1 MQCFFGLSGFD
12 GGCILVIGDVMR
24 IVRLRPSPV
33 AYEGSGV
40 QGAKPLLQNLGQ
52 GRSRVNMAGVSA
64 VAGKPVGMFVPAE
77 ERLSKL
83 RGIFDEKTLKRTGV
97 IDCGTCAS
105 RTYQDGSDDASV
117 SFQAPTHL
125 TPGQAET
132 AVMSHEMEHVVN
144 EQAYAREDGREVV
157 GQSVQIFREI
167 CPECGVS
174 YVSGGVTKTA
184 TVGKSNPYKDVMTGA
199 AAGHLVDVML

>member
-1 MQCFFGLSGFD
+1 MM
-12 GGCILVIGDVMR
+12 GDVMR
-24 IVRLRPSPV
+24 IVQPTPSPMV
-33 AYEGSGV
+33 YAGSNA
-40 QGAKPLLQNLGQ
+40 QGTKKPLQNVYQRRPTATVGNMPRVANRVK
-52 GRSRVNMAGVSA
+52 GRV
-64 VAGKPVGMFVPAE
+64 VPAD

-97 IDCGTCAS
+97 IQCSTCAS

-132 AVMSHEMEHVVN
+132 AVISHEMEHVVN
-144 EQAYAREDGREVV
+144 EQAYAREDGREVI

-174 YVSGGVTKTA
+174 YVSGGVTKTTTA
-184 TVGKSNPYKDVMTGA
+184 DKSNPYKEVMTNA
-199 AAGHLVDVML
+199 TAGHLVDLML